1 MTRDAQEETMM
12 KHAFAV
18 TLAATLAL
26 GLLAACPAVASH
38 YVLSSVDVVEEAMVP
53 RLAAIGIQTTEDLWN
68 QTRTP
73 KQIKKVARKMGVS
86 TAKVKDWHDF
96 CDLLRVRGVGPKVVR
111 VLQLAGVQRLSV
123 LAKEDPARLT
133 TRMKNTNTQY
143 QILGKLPDEESVR
156 AWIQQ
161 AQSLVRR

>member
-1 MTRDAQEETMM
+1 MM

-96 CDLLRVRGVGPKVVR
+96 CDLLRAGGGAQGRAGASVGGGSAAVGSGQGRSGPADDPHEEYQYAVSDPRKAPRRGVRAGLDSTGSITGPA
-111 VLQLAGVQRLSV
+111 LT
-123 LAKEDPARLT
+123 PAA
-133 TRMKNTNTQY
+133 
-143 QILGKLPDEESVR
+143 S
-156 AWIQQ
+156 
-161 AQSLVRR
+161 